1 MTDEITKQDITKQ
14 DILNYFKYGRF
25 NALVK
30 LLREKNLITDE
41 DVKKIADA

>member
-1 MTDEITKQDITKQ
+1 MPEDKKQLELI
-14 DILNYFKYGRF
+14 NYLKYGRL

-41 DVKKIADA
+41 DVKKILSA